1 MAGQKGEQNLCP
13 RRPPPAC
20 PARPSVGWTV
30 GCNSDQ
36 HRISQ
41 ETNSAVTSSPLPSR
55 PPGRPVGCPPAP
67 LSRYLLSAEYRDGNV
82 RQRRHLYELAAV
94 MYFQI

>member
-55 PPGRPVGCPPAP
+55 PLALPLAPSVP
-67 LSRYLLSAEYRDGNV
+67 LSRYLLSAAYRDGNV